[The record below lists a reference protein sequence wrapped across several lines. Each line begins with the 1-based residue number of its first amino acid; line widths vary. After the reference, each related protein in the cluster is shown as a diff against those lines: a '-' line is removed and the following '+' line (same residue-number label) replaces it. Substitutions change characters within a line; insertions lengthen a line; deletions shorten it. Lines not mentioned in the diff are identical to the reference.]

1 MRSKINKT
9 MAKLQSYA
17 LSVALTKLE
26 HGFITTKNGNRC
38 LVIPIDKNYLTEKDG
53 TVYMQTDVVVMEQDS
68 NENHGF
74 QVQKLPSEIYKK
86 LGAETSKE
94 IKLPY
99 LGNLKIFAKK
109 TKDAV
114 EATVIEAEETDDLP
128 F

>member
-1 MRSKINKT
+1 

-26 HGFITTKNGNRC
+26 HGFITTKTGTRC
-38 LVIPIDKNYLTEKDG
+38 LVIPIEKNYLTEKDG
-53 TVYMQTDVVVMEQDS
+53 AVYMQTDLVTMESEDTNQ
-68 NENHGF
+68 NWGF
-74 QVQKLPSEIYKK
+74 QVQKLPTEIYKK
-86 LGAETSKE
+86 LGAETAKE

-109 TKDAV
+109 TNDAV
-114 EATVIEAEETDDLP
+114 EPTVIEQQEETDDLA